1 MSKAI
6 QHEERVTARKNALQL
21 LYQSEILNITPQ
33 SLIEERLLVPETQGL
48 DEYAVM
54 LLHLDIDKRIV
65 SASENWTMDRM
76 PIVDRSLLRLAAS
89 EMCYVDDVPVSV
101 SINEAVNL
109 AKEFG
114 GENSPRFVN
123 GILGRIAIHLEE
135 EQARGAGV
143 NVL

>member
-48 DEYAVM
+48 DDYAVM
-54 LLHLDIDKRIV
+54 LLHLAVEHQDDIDKRIV

-89 EMCYVDDVPVSV
+89 EMCYVEDVPVSV

-135 EQARGAGV
+135 EQA
-143 NVL
+143 

>member
-1 MSKAI
+1 MKRGLL
-6 QHEERVTARKNALQL
+6 RVKMRC
-21 LYQSEILNITPQ
+21 SCSILNTTPQ

-48 DEYAVM
+48 DDYAVM
-54 LLHLDIDKRIV
+54 LLRLAVEHQDDIDKRIV

-89 EMCYVDDVPVSV
+89 EMCYVEDVPVSV

-135 EQARGAGV
+135 EQA
-143 NVL
+143 

>member
-1 MSKAI
+1 MSKAL
-6 QHEERVTARKNALQL
+6 QHEERVVARKNALQL
-21 LYQSEILNITPQ
+21 LYQGDILEKSPR
-33 SLIEERLLVPETQGL
+33 SLIDNRLLVPETQGL
-48 DEYAVM
+48 DDFALM
-54 LLHLDIDKRIV
+54 LLDLVSQHLDEVDRRIV

-76 PIVDRSLLRLAAS
+76 PVVDRSLLGLAAC

-123 GILGRIAIHLEE
+123 GILGRIAIQLEE
-135 EQARGAGV
+135 EQA
-143 NVL
+143 

>member
-1 MSKAI
+1 MSKAL
-6 QHEERVTARKNALQL
+6 QHEERVVARKNTLQL
-21 LYQSEILNITPQ
+21 LYQGDILEKSPR
-33 SLIEERLLVPETQGL
+33 SLIDNRLLVPETQGL
-48 DEYAVM
+48 DDYALM
-54 LLHLDIDKRIV
+54 LLDLVSQHLDEVDRRIV

-76 PIVDRSLLRLAAS
+76 PVVDRSLLRLAAC

-123 GILGRIAIHLEE
+123 GILGRIAIQLEE
-135 EQARGAGV
+135 EQA
-143 NVL
+143 